1 MMRALIE
8 TPDRRPTPSGNRMV
22 LIGGLVLSALLAVPI
37 VAVVVLQL
45 GVTWSCTTQTLA
57 TGVAPGKIA
66 WRITKMTCPDAG
78 APFYDVAFAAENKT
92 LVTALTSRG
101 TPVPL
106 EVVRLDDDHMGIRL
120 DRSAAGGDGSLL
132 VRVRQ
137 RKSGSPVQRIDLE
150 AGTAGV
156 RSRPRG

>member
-1 MMRALIE
+1 MRGLIE
-8 TPDRRPTPSGNRMV
+8 VPERRPSRSGNRMV
-22 LIGGLVLSALLAVPI
+22 LVGGLVLSAMLAVPI
-37 VAVVVLQL
+37 VAVTALQI
-45 GVTWSCTTQTLA
+45 GVNWSCTTETLA
-57 TGVAPGKIA
+57 SGVAPGKIE

-78 APFYDVAFAAENKT
+78 APFYDVAFAAEDKT

-101 TPVPL
+101 APVPV
-106 EVVRLDDDHMGIRL
+106 EVVRLDDEHMGIRL
-120 DRSAAGGDGSLL
+120 DRPAAGGTSDL